1 VVHSMRIDIITAL
14 PDLVASPLSHSI
26 VGRARTSGL
35 LDVHVHD
42 LRDFGSGRYR
52 QIDDEPYGGGA
63 GMVLQA
69 EPLFACLEAVMNES
83 PDIPV
88 DEVIYMTPDTQVLT
102 QATVNALTLSS
113 RLVIIAGHYK
123 GIDQRVRDAVVT
135 MEISIGDYVLSGG
148 ELPACVL
155 VDALARL
162 IPGVISD
169 AESALTD
176 SFQDGLLDAPMY
188 TRPAS
193 FRGMDV
199 PDVLMSGNHE
209 VIREWRDRMRM
220 EKTRR
225 IRPDLLGE

>member
-1 VVHSMRIDIITAL
+1 
-14 PDLVASPLSHSI
+14 
-26 VGRARTSGL
+26 
-35 LDVHVHD
+35 
-42 LRDFGSGRYR
+42 
-52 QIDDEPYGGGA
+52 
-63 GMVLQA
+63 MVLQA

-225 IRPDLLGE
+225 IRPDLLEE